1 MRITPSHDR
10 WLDLDTL
17 LSALL
22 AQNRISQRCAEQAL
36 LRSHEAPAAALHPL
50 VFLAQQQF
58 CDGGRDGKMLDL
70 ETLTAWLAQ
79 HAGQPYLRL
88 DPLKV
93 DAATVT
99 GAMSLAFA
107 QRHGIIAVAAD
118 ASAITIASA
127 QPWVSSW
134 EADLR

>member
-10 WLDLDTL
+10 WLDLNNL

-22 AQNRISQRCAEQAL
+22 AQNRISQHCAEQAL
-36 LRSHEAPAAALHPL
+36 LRSHEASSTALHPL

-58 CDGGRDGKMLDL
+58 CDPGRDGRILDL
-70 ETLTAWLAQ
+70 ETLTAWLAD
-79 HAGQPYLRL
+79 HAEQPYLRL

-99 GAMSLAFA
+99 GAMSFAFA

-118 ASAITIASA
+118 ASAITIAST
-127 QPWVSSW
+127 QP
-134 EADLR
+134 